1 MASIKLNTT
10 QAERNRE
17 LVNDLAKKLKLER
30 SLKIQ
35 LRQLF
40 NQIGREFQAVYE
52 TSGAVLDT
60 SEYKDEI
67 STILKRHYRKTEKAF
82 KRQLRNGLK
91 ESSGKSLQFDLEQ
104 KSTDSEIDESLRSF
118 NQLRSA
124 QSADLITNTI
134 QADLNRN
141 VEDVVVDGA
150 LNGET
155 LTRKQQAIK
164 AKQRFIANSVSRAN
178 TIAITETQAA
188 AENAKLTE
196 SNVVLGSVVVAGVS
210 LLVTSE
216 KQWNTI
222 LDNRTRPQHASADN
236 QVVGFM
242 QPYSVGGQRLMRPG
256 DTSLGASAWNVVNC
270 RCSSSTIIQ
279 T

>member
-1 MASIKLNTT
+1 MASPIKLNTT

-52 TSGAVLDT
+52 TSGIVLDT

-67 STILKRHYRKTEKAF
+67 SAILKRHYRKAEKTF

-91 ESSGKSLQFDLEQ
+91 ESSKSLQFDIEQ

-118 NQLRSA
+118 NQQRSA
-124 QSADLITNTI
+124 QSSDLITNTI
-134 QADLNRN
+134 QDDLNRN
-141 VEDVVVDGA
+141 IEDVVVDGA
-150 LNGET
+150 LKGET
-155 LTRKQQAIK
+155 LTRKQQAVK
-164 AKQRFIANSVSRAN
+164 AKQRFIANSVSRTN

-188 AENAKLTE
+188 SENAKSTE
-196 SNVVLGSVVVAGVS
+196 SNVVLGSLVVGGVS
-210 LLVTSE
+210 LLVTSR

-222 LDNRTRPQHASADN
+222 LDNRTRPAHANSDN